1 MIEPL
6 SHATDV
12 GGATI
17 RWDVAGPAEAAT
29 GHQGDLL
36 LLHGNGANHMWWYK
50 VRPELERHWRVIRM
64 DLSGHGDSSW
74 RETYRPEDWLDEAV
88 AVLDAAGS
96 RRPVVVGHSRGGR
109 QALALAARH
118 PERVAAAVVL
128 DASVRPPHRYRDF
141 TFRGGETGQRRE
153 RNRARLY
160 GTLDTAL
167 AAFKLMPGQ
176 PIPPLAKMLP
186 LAHYSLRR
194 GPDGW
199 TWKFDRHALGQFDD
213 AWVDAWA
220 GRVNCPVG
228 YIYGGESVVVDD
240 DIAEYA
246 RGRIPGPVEV
256 VRIEDA
262 FHHLILDH
270 PEEVAAA
277 IGKLLAWQASLV

>member
-153 RNRARLY
+153 RNRAR
-160 GTLDTAL
+160 
-167 AAFKLMPGQ
+167 
-176 PIPPLAKMLP
+176 
-186 LAHYSLRR
+186 
-194 GPDGW
+194 
-199 TWKFDRHALGQFDD
+199 
-213 AWVDAWA
+213 
-220 GRVNCPVG
+220 
-228 YIYGGESVVVDD
+228 YGG
-240 DIAEYA
+240 
-246 RGRIPGPVEV
+246 
-256 VRIEDA
+256 VRSCA
-262 FHHLILDH
+262 V
-270 PEEVAAA
+270 PWR
-277 IGKLLAWQASLV
+277 KRPS

>member
-1 MIEPL
+1 VIEQL
-6 SHATDV
+6 RQAIDV

-17 RWDVAGPAEAAT
+17 RWDSAGPAEAAA
-29 GHQGDLL
+29 GHAGDLL

-50 VRPELERHWRVIRM
+50 VRPELERNWRVIRM
-64 DLSGHGDSSW
+64 DFSGHGDSSW

-88 AVLDAAGS
+88 GVLDAAGS

-109 QALALAARH
+109 LALALAARH
-118 PERVAAAVVL
+118 PERVAAVVVL

-141 TFRGGETGQRRE
+141 TFRGDETGQRRE
-153 RNRARLY
+153 RNRARHY

-167 AAFKLMPGQ
+167 AAFKLMPSQ
-176 PIPPLAKMLP
+176 PIPPLSQMLP
-186 LAHYSLRR
+186 LAHYSLRH

-220 GRVNCPVG
+220 ARVNCPVG
-228 YIYGGESVVVDD
+228 FIYGGESVVVDD

-246 RGRIPGPVEV
+246 RERIPGPAEV

-262 FHHLILDH
+262 YHHLILDH